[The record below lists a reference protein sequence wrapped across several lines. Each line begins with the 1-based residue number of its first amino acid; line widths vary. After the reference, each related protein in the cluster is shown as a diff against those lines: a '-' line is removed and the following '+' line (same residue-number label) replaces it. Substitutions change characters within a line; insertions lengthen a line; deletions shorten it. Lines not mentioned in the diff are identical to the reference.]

1 MQKDK
6 KSFKVVWGVVYDLNL
21 SCLECV
27 SKVDQDS
34 MINLCNSM
42 GVKEDL
48 STVPVKLGDISK
60 VENPDP
66 MTETFYLE
74 KIQVSLTSEL
84 KISFINLICQE
95 ELSCRNIS

>member
-1 MQKDK
+1 
-6 KSFKVVWGVVYDLNL
+6 
-21 SCLECV
+21 
-27 SKVDQDS
+27 